1 MYLSKGGRVTLIKST
16 LANLLTYYMSLFPLP
31 VSVANR
37 MEKLQRD
44 FLWGGLGDEFK
55 YHLVSWSKVCSPV
68 SVGGLGIRN
77 LLMFNRALL
86 GKWLWRYG
94 SEREAGGELL
104 WTLNMA
110 VYGEGGV
117 LLSLQVPLG
126 WGCGRTSEKV
136 GRRFSAYLVSR
147 WGMVLGSASGRI
159 SGVGKYLLWL
169 LFQACMESQP

>member
-1 MYLSKGGRVTLIKST
+1 LAHLLKGGRVTLIKST
-16 LANLLTYYMSLFPLP
+16 LANLPTYYMSLFPLP

-68 SVGGLGIRN
+68 SMGGLGIRN

-94 SEREAGGELL
+94 REREAWWRIAVDSKYGSVWGGWCSLEPAL
-104 WTLNMA
+104 W
-110 VYGEGGV
+110 GGV
-117 LLSLQVPLG
+117 VKEHQKRLG
-126 WGCGRTSEKV
+126 KG
-136 GRRFSAYLVSR
+136 
-147 WGMVLGSASGRI
+147 
-159 SGVGKYLLWL
+159 
-169 LFQACMESQP
+169 FQLI